1 MTDQRP
7 PILIVEDEVF
17 IRMAA
22 VDMVEHAGFEALEAP
37 NADAAIGILERRPDI
52 RLVFTDV
59 DMPGTMDGLKL
70 AHYIR
75 HRWPPI
81 LLMVTSGKSVI
92 EEKALPDGAR
102 FFSKPYAERIIA
114 NTMRK
119 MLEVGDA

>member
-7 PILIVEDEVF
+7 TVLVVEDEAI

-22 VDMVEHAGFEALEAP
+22 IDIVEHAGFEALEAP
-37 NADAAIGILERRPDI
+37 NADAAIRILERRPDI

-102 FFSKPYAERIIA
+102 FFSKPYAERVIA
-114 NTMRK
+114 NTIRE
-119 MLEVGDA
+119 MLEVGEV